1 MLPDF
6 SRECHVV
13 ALLQLSSRLA
23 WRSEQ
28 PPRSMRD
35 IFGRISAA
43 RSSLRFEGDACRG
56 HVDKELLT
64 GAAGAYNELFGGDD
78 HEARSMSAD
87 VGKLLN

>member
-43 RSSLRFEGDACRG
+43 RSSLRFEGDAWG
-56 HVDKELLT
+56 NVDNELLT

-78 HEARSMSAD
+78 HEARSMGAD